1 MAQENGIS
9 GNSDLAASMSFEE
22 ALTQLTS
29 VVESL
34 EKGEL
39 PLEEALRFYEKG
51 AELSR
56 LCEKQLKD
64 AELRVTKW
72 QDGAESEM

>member
-1 MAQENGIS
+1 MAQENGTFENS
-9 GNSDLAASMSFEE
+9 GLAASMSFEE
-22 ALTQLTS
+22 ALAQLTS

-51 AELSR
+51 AALTR
-56 LCEKQLKD
+56 LCERQLKD

-72 QDGAESEM
+72 QDGAEAEI